1 MTKKKQKKQQA
12 GLQFPSPEQYMKQC
26 VRSLEIGKCNI
37 TEVIEECGEG
47 HFVVTRKHNGGCINA
62 PFYLVDMLC
71 LGAKDSFYHL
81 TLAEEEM
88 DKFLDNGQVLREC
101 SYEEAHNWIYGAISW
116 EEEAGIEPYKSFVI
130 TQYMPE
136 EVTDDIP
143 LIEYGEDGMHFLM
156 ANDDL
161 ETSRSMPLLEKNLG
175 VGNQTFSVKTDNVD
189 FDLDSEKM
197 IERLKHARKS
207 PLFKK
212 NGPSTQYTY
221 CNPEYSKTL
230 QFEESDWLFQ
240 VLQNT
245 DYSLYLPDDVTD
257 RILALPREAVRHDL
271 EHIIKYH
278 IGLTCDGVTDEYDPD
293 GYAGTLSN
301 SIILLGK
308 FGNEDSFPRLRG
320 LTATLKDSCTIAYLT
335 SKLRNYCQKF
345 ARCLPPGLLTSVFVA
360 ILLRCHKE
368 SLNLA
373 TKIITIIISPKFTN
387 TLPI

>member
-1 MTKKKQKKQQA
+1 
-12 GLQFPSPEQYMKQC
+12 
-26 VRSLEIGKCNI
+26 
-37 TEVIEECGEG
+37 
-47 HFVVTRKHNGGCINA
+47 
-62 PFYLVDMLC
+62 
-71 LGAKDSFYHL
+71 
-81 TLAEEEM
+81 
-88 DKFLDNGQVLREC
+88 
-101 SYEEAHNWIYGAISW
+101 
-116 EEEAGIEPYKSFVI
+116 
-130 TQYMPE
+130 
-136 EVTDDIP
+136 
-143 LIEYGEDGMHFLM
+143 
-156 ANDDL
+156 
-161 ETSRSMPLLEKNLG
+161 MPLLEKNLG

-230 QFEESDWLFQ
+230 QFEESDWLFE

-320 LTATLKDSCTIAYLT
+320 LTATLKDSCSIAYLT

>member
-1 MTKKKQKKQQA
+1 M
-12 GLQFPSPEQYMKQC
+12 E
-26 VRSLEIGKCNI
+26 N
-37 TEVIEECGEG
+37 
-47 HFVVTRKHNGGCINA
+47 
-62 PFYLVDMLC
+62 
-71 LGAKDSFYHL
+71 LGAEAYKIASFEL
-81 TLAEEEM
+81 
-88 DKFLDNGQVLREC
+88 N
-101 SYEEAHNWIYGAISW
+101 
-116 EEEAGIEPYKSFVI
+116 
-130 TQYMPE
+130 
-136 EVTDDIP
+136 DIP

-320 LTATLKDSCTIAYLT
+320 LTATLKDSCSIAYLT